1 MLILHP
7 RCRHSLY
14 AVDFQILTSFGVVP
28 TSLNVIVS
36 LSRLWLLQD
45 ETKAHFRCVR
55 VVLFCD
61 SVLFICSLLEWS
73 DYDVV
78 SPCLGPAAWLPRRH
92 TSYTTGRVWYVTSF
106 CRPLTFKTAPKLSY
120 CPTEKSSTVEC
131 FGSKLCK
138 YMHVLMACIVAK
150 GHQSSISCKLASGKV
165 TWSCCWLW

>member
-78 SPCLGPAAWLPRRH
+78 SPCLGPAAWLPRGRLTA
-92 TSYTTGRVWYVTSF
+92 TSTY
-106 CRPLTFKTAPKLSY
+106 
-120 CPTEKSSTVEC
+120 
-131 FGSKLCK
+131 
-138 YMHVLMACIVAK
+138 IV
-150 GHQSSISCKLASGKV
+150 HD
-165 TWSCCWLW
+165 WSCMVRNVVLSAVNIQNCTEAQLLPDWEIVYCRVFWVQVV